1 MKFSAKPAEG
11 SESYLCFSASSKS
24 RYLIRQIMRLSLITA
39 ILITTTFQI
48 LFASNIKAQGS
59 AQVEITM
66 ELKNE
71 SVLSAIR
78 KIEQQTS
85 FRFIYR
91 NSDLKNI
98 RNLNIPLD
106 TRSVKE
112 TLNQILGPNGLTF
125 SEMNNKILISKAETY
140 GNPTGQADVKISG
153 IVLDDDGLPLPG
165 VTIIVKGDRSSSY
178 ASDLNGHFNVT
189 IPSDGNQTLVF
200 SYIGFKTQ
208 EIAVG
213 TSTSLKV
220 TMVAAPGSLQEVVVL
235 GYSEQKKANIIGSV
249 ATVSGTELRQSPA
262 ANISNSLAGRLPGLI
277 AFQGSGQPGRDDSRL
292 LIRGLSTS
300 GNSSP
305 LIVIDGIPLEA
316 VDANGNGKLVN
327 ANLPHMDPSDIESI
341 SILKDAGT
349 AAVYGARAANGVIL
363 ITTKRGTKGKPSLN
377 YTFNGG
383 WQKPTQ
389 LADLVNSYEYA
400 TLLNE
405 MYKNEKNFLPASNRG
420 YTDEQLEVIRTG
432 SDPDRYANTDWYS
445 ALMKP
450 SSFQQ
455 RQNISVNG
463 GGEKSKYFISTGY
476 LDQKGLFESAGY
488 KQYSLR
494 TNLDAEISKNL
505 KVSLNL
511 NGRIEKTKD
520 PVAGGSIV
528 SQYRMISPLIPSRFS
543 NGTYNYVSIVSGFS
557 SLINGSPYLIGRGDA
572 GYINTDLNVL
582 ESVGSLIYNVPFIS
596 GLTAKGTFSYNKY
609 QTYNKNFTKPYVT
622 SVRNDNGTYITRAT
636 GNTKASLTEQ
646 FIQRQTVLAEA
657 SLNYKK
663 TFGKHDID
671 VLALYTQTENQGN
684 RISATRGNFAS
695 PQVDQLFAGDVNND
709 DNYGV
714 GFRNARQSVVS
725 RAAYNYNKKYLL
737 DFSFRYDGSDVFPE
751 GDRFGFFPAISAGWV
766 LSEESFLKDIPVI
779 NFLKLRG
786 SYGQL
791 GNDRIGQFDYLN
803 SYVLGNGLDSYYI
816 FGNADVQALVP
827 GVIPNAS
834 FTWEKT
840 NIVNIGLEGRL
851 FNNKLSIE
859 ADYFYKRTKNILG
872 TRAFIIPATIGAN
885 VSGLPQ
891 ENLNVIDNSGI
902 ELALDYKDQLGSV
915 GYYVKPNVT
924 FNKNKVIYMPEAAGT
939 LPNQSLIGH
948 PYYLPSGNLT
958 SPLGYIA
965 EGLYQSTAEISAG
978 PIPLNSTATSTLVA
992 PGDIKYKDI
1001 NGDGKITTA
1010 DRTIIGKGDYPQI
1023 IYGLSM
1029 GVNYKGFDI
1038 SFLFQGAAKVQKYMN
1053 GYGTWA
1059 FAGNAVPSKTHL
1071 DRWTPDNPDA
1081 SYPRLFSSYNNNK
1094 EISSYWLRDGSY
1106 LRLKNLEL
1114 GYNIPSTVLS
1124 RLNIS
1129 GARFYVSGTNLF
1141 TITSLKDIDPEAFA
1155 SSFGA
1160 ESYLIQK
1167 VFNLGLTVKF

>member
-11 SESYLCFSASSKS
+11 SKSYLCFSTSSNS
-24 RYLIRQIMRLSLITA
+24 RYIIRQIMRLSLITA
-39 ILITTTFQI
+39 ILTTVTFQV

-59 AQVEITM
+59 AQIEVTM

-71 SVLSAIR
+71 SVLTAIK
-78 KIEQQTS
+78 KIEAQTD

-91 NSDLKNI
+91 NSDIKDI
-98 RNLNIPLD
+98 KNLNIPLD
-106 TRSVKE
+106 TRSVKT
-112 TLNQILGPNGLTF
+112 TLNLILEPLGLTF
-125 SEMNNKILISKAETY
+125 SEVNNKILISKIERHGIPAE
-140 GNPTGQADVKISG
+140 QADVKVTG
-153 IVLDDDGLPLPG
+153 IVLDDEGKPLPG
-165 VTIIVKGDRSSSY
+165 VTITVKGDRSFS
-178 ASDLNGHFNVT
+178 AATDLNGHFNIT
-189 IPSDGNQTLVF
+189 IPSDGNQVLVF

-213 TSTSLKV
+213 NSTSLKV
-220 TMVAAPGSLQEVVVL
+220 TMAAAPGSLQEVVVL
-235 GYSEQKKANIIGSV
+235 GYSEQKKANITGSV
-249 ATVSGTELRQSPA
+249 ATVSGAELRQSPA

-305 LIVIDGIPLEA
+305 LIVIDGVPQEA
-316 VDANGNGKLVN
+316 VDANGNGRSVN

-363 ITTKRGTKGKPSLN
+363 ITTRRGDKGKPSLN
-377 YTFNGG
+377 YTFNGS

-405 MYKNEKNFLPASNRG
+405 MYKNENNFLPSANRG

-476 LDQKGLFESAGY
+476 LDQKGLFESSGY

-520 PVAGGSIV
+520 PVAGGAIV
-528 SQYRMISPLIPSRFS
+528 SQYRMISPLLPSRFS
-543 NGTYNYVSIVSGFS
+543 NGTYNYISIVSGFS
-557 SLINGSPYLIGRGDA
+557 SLINGSPYLIGQGDA
-572 GYINTDLNVL
+572 GYVNTDLNVL
-582 ESVGSLIYNVPFIS
+582 EGVGSLIYNVPFIS

-609 QTYNKNFTKPYVT
+609 QTYIKNFTKPYVT
-622 SVRNDNGTYITRAT
+622 SVRNDNGTYTTRAT
-636 GNTKASLTEQ
+636 GTTRASLTEQ

-663 TFGKHDID
+663 TFDNHNID
-671 VLALYTQTENQGN
+671 LLALYTQTENQGN
-684 RISATRGNFAS
+684 RLLASRGNFAS

-714 GFRNARQSVVS
+714 GFRNARQSVVG
-725 RAAYNYNKKYLL
+725 RAAYNYSGKYLL
-737 DFSFRYDGSDVFPE
+737 EFSFRYDGSDVFPK
-751 GDRFGFFPAISAGWV
+751 GDRFGFFPAVSAGWV
-766 LSEESFLKDIPVI
+766 LSEETFLKDVPVI
-779 NFLKLRG
+779 SFLKLRG

-791 GNDRIGQFDYLN
+791 GNDRTGQFDYLN
-803 SYVLGNGLDSYYI
+803 TYTLGSGLDGSYI
-816 FGNADVQALVP
+816 FGSSEVQALVP

-834 FTWEKT
+834 FTWEKA
-840 NIVNIGLEGRL
+840 NISNIGLEARL
-851 FNNKLSIE
+851 FDNKLGIE

-872 TRAFIIPATIGAN
+872 TRSFSIPATIG
-885 VSGLPQ
+885 GTLPS
-891 ENLNVIDNSGI
+891 ENLNIIDNSGF
-902 ELALDYKDQLGSV
+902 ELAMDYKNRLGAV
-915 GYYVKPNVT
+915 DYFVKPNVT
-924 FNKNKVIYMPEAAGT
+924 FNKNKVVYMPEAAGV
-939 LPNQSLIGH
+939 LSYQSLIGH
-948 PYYLPSGNLT
+948 PFYLPAGNLV
-958 SPLGYIA
+958 SPAGYIA
-965 EGLYQSTAEISAG
+965 EGLYQSTAEIAAG
-978 PIPLNSTATSTLVA
+978 PTPLYTTVA
-992 PGDIKYKDI
+992 PGDIKYKDV
-1001 NGDGKITTA
+1001 NGDGKITAA
-1010 DRTIIGKGDYPQI
+1010 DKTIIGKGDYPQI

-1029 GVNYKGFDI
+1029 GANYKGFDI
-1038 SFLFQGAAKVQKYMN
+1038 SILLQGAAKVQKYMT
-1053 GYGTWA
+1053 GLGEWA
-1059 FAGNAVPSKTHL
+1059 FAGNAVPSKKHL
-1071 DRWTPDNPDA
+1071 DRWTPENTDA
-1081 SYPRLFSSYNNNK
+1081 SYPRLFSSYSNNQ

-1114 GYNIPSTVLS
+1114 GYTIPSSILS

-1129 GARFYVSGTNLF
+1129 SARFFVSGTNLF
-1141 TITSLKDIDPEAFA
+1141 TITSLKDVDPEAFA